1 VWNDQQFGSSEA
13 STRQCSRDIYILINY
28 AHRKK
33 NFRQVFQKYSSDKM
47 LEVANIPVI
56 MRREAYEQQ

>member
-1 VWNDQQFGSSEA
+1 
-13 STRQCSRDIYILINY
+13 LINY

-56 MRREAYEQQ
+56 MRREAYEQQQKGQTYVTSKFC